1 MIKFKEGDI
10 VVRTEGHPDNGWH
23 AWCMKQGLFP
33 GGHFQVA
40 KCGGGWVEF
49 TNTGEERWGQSH
61 FTLVPRD
68 NSTEVFS
75 PAPDDTVRNPSRYM
89 LFPDVESI
97 QIIARS
103 FTVEEFRGFCLGN
116 VLKYRLRAGK
126 KDKVEQELAKADF
139 YKELFERHKG
149 ECRAG

>member
-1 MIKFKEGDI
+1 MSHYECKECHERYDDCRCDGSRAIFK
-10 VVRTEGHPDNGWH
+10 VLP
-23 AWCMKQGLFP
+23 
-33 GGHFQVA
+33 VA
-40 KCGGGWVEF
+40 DCPCDGSSATFKV
-49 TNTGEERWGQSH
+49 
-61 FTLVPRD
+61 LPV
-68 NSTEVFS
+68 
-75 PAPDDTVRNPSRYM
+75 DDTVRNPSRYM

>member
-1 MIKFKEGDI
+1 MIKFKAGDI
-10 VVRTEGHPDNGWH
+10 VVRTEGHPDNGWV
-23 AWCMKQGLFP
+23 AWCRKRGLCP
-33 GGHFQVA
+33 EGRLHIS
-40 KCGGGWVEF
+40 KCAGGWVEF
-49 TNTGEERWGQSH
+49 SGVDTERWGQSH
-61 FTLVPRD
+61 FTLVQLD
-68 NSTEVFS
+68 NSEDVFK
-75 PAPDDTVRNPSRYM
+75 PADDTVRNPSRYM

>member
-1 MIKFKEGDI
+1 MSHYECKVCHERPDDCCCDGSRAVFKP
-10 VVRTEGHPDNGWH
+10 V
-23 AWCMKQGLFP
+23 
-33 GGHFQVA
+33 
-40 KCGGGWVEF
+40 
-49 TNTGEERWGQSH
+49 
-61 FTLVPRD
+61 
-68 NSTEVFS
+68 
-75 PAPDDTVRNPSRYM
+75 DDTVRNPSRYM

>member
-1 MIKFKEGDI
+1 MSHYDCK
-10 VVRTEGHPDNGWH
+10 H
-23 AWCMKQGLFP
+23 
-33 GGHFQVA
+33 
-40 KCGGGWVEF
+40 CGGYPTCYPGCKPEPKPVTTPALLSTKANQQCVACFEKDDRYPH
-49 TNTGEERWGQSH
+49 TC
-61 FTLVPRD
+61 VKVD
-68 NSTEVFS
+68 NSDLVFRTQ
-75 PAPDDTVRNPSRYM
+75 PVKDDVVRNPSRYM